1 MTVYLSPDL
10 GVFDWVE
17 HGFAT
22 RHAMDW
28 FDQARLAHLK
38 QIHSDAVVVA
48 GGAGHWGEGDALI
61 TNIPGVL
68 VGIRTADC
76 VPLLIVDPAHRAVA
90 AVHAGWRGSAAKI
103 AVTTLRAM
111 AREFGTEA
119 EEVSVAI
126 GPGIGSCCYEVSE
139 DIAGRFAEWFPENAG
154 RGGKQNIDLTEANRR
169 QMIAAGVRRIHGG
182 APCTRCDGNFH
193 SFRRDGEAAGRMYSV
208 VGVRA

>member
-76 VPLLIVDPAHRAVA
+76 VPLLIVDPAQSKRGASWLAKALGVSDQRARKLLAQGRV
-90 AVHAGWRGSAAKI
+90 RGARKDI
-103 AVTTLRAM
+103 ATGQWDL
-111 AREFGTEA
+111 
-119 EEVSVAI
+119 SDVAI
-126 GPGIGSCCYEVSE
+126 PRVRAGRRGPGLRSKS
-139 DIAGRFAEWFPENAG
+139 
-154 RGGKQNIDLTEANRR
+154 
-169 QMIAAGVRRIHGG
+169 
-182 APCTRCDGNFH
+182 
-193 SFRRDGEAAGRMYSV
+193 S
-208 VGVRA
+208 RAR